1 MRRAAAI
8 GVTMLAI
15 AAAAGCG
22 GGPGPSTR
30 VPSLT
35 ALGPGAAAER
45 LCALGLTPFTRVST
59 AYAGRD
65 TSALATAWL
74 ARHGTVLGTVPPAG
88 ASVPSGMSVLLQ
100 LEGQAVGPI
109 FVSLSSAC

>member
-22 GGPGPSTR
+22 DGPGAAT

-35 ALGPGAAAER
+35 GFGPRAAAER
-45 LCALGLTPFTRVST
+45 LCDLGLTPFTRVSA

-65 TSALATAWL
+65 PAALATAWL
-74 ARHGTVLGTVPPAG
+74 ARPGTALGSVPPAG
-88 ASVPSGMSVLLQ
+88 TKVPAGMSVLVQ